1 MLNKARQVLLTA
13 LIISALAACG
23 PDRQEAARQ
32 KFESIPPMPGSTLV
46 TTASGI
52 DGGSSETCYGGYV
65 EALYGTTKSEAEVIA
80 FYRQYAQENDW
91 EIKITPSTNWLQAGN
106 RDDYA
111 FGVHIVTPIG
121 PSELHPLIHIIGP
134 KVFEKALSQ
143 FNTVY
148 LLHISYYPNVK
159 NC

>member
-1 MLNKARQVLLTA
+1 MPNRTRQIFLA
-13 LIISALAACG
+13 ILIISVLVACG

-32 KFESIPPMPGSTLV
+32 KFESIPLMPGSVLV

-65 EALYGTTKSEAEVIA
+65 ETLYGTTKSKAEVIA
-80 FYRQYAQENDW
+80 FYRQYAQENNW
-91 EIKITPSTNWLQAGN
+91 IINETPSTDWLSALNQE
-106 RDDYA
+106 DYA
-111 FGVHIVTPIG
+111 FGVTIVTPIG
-121 PSELHPLIHIIGP
+121 PSEPYPSVHIIDP

-148 LLHISYYPNVK
+148 LLHTSYYSNRK

>member
-1 MLNKARQVLLTA
+1 MPNRTRLIFLAILTINVLV
-13 LIISALAACG
+13 ACG

-32 KFESIPPMPGSTLV
+32 KFESIPLMPGSVLV

-65 EALYGTTKSEAEVIA
+65 EALYGTTKSKAEVIA
-80 FYRQYAQENDW
+80 FYRQYAQENGW
-91 EIKITPSTNWLQAGN
+91 TIGIPSPDRLNALNQE
-106 RDDYA
+106 DYA
-111 FGVHIVTPIG
+111 FGVQIVTPIG
-121 PSELHPLIHIIGP
+121 PSELYPSVHIIDP

-148 LLHISYYPNVK
+148 LLGATYSPNWK